1 MRTLTNFNKTPLH
14 SINFKTIFSVVALIC
29 FTQIGFGQAT
39 IYSENFTGQN
49 GKGAIGS
56 ASGATTDL
64 SGVDWTID
72 ISSATLSADTDWFK
86 VTNEI
91 FEARD
96 IDGNAI
102 WQSKSINISGFS
114 NVSLSLS
121 AVEVGTMESSDI
133 FKTEYRI
140 DGGTWT
146 PADTNG
152 SLNDD
157 FTSATVSQT
166 GLSGSTLEIR
176 VTMNNGAASEYHR
189 LDDILVEGTASS
201 SPTIGFDAASSSQT
215 ETDATFQCFCP
226 GHSF

>member
-1 MRTLTNFNKTPLH
+1 MKQKNFLKIVTLFL
-14 SINFKTIFSVVALIC
+14 FTIFTINSNA
-29 FTQIGFGQAT
+29 QST
-39 IYSENFTGQN
+39 IYSEDFTGQD
-49 GKGAIGS
+49 GKGVIGS
-56 ASGATTDL
+56 TSGVTFDL

-72 ISSATLSADTDWFK
+72 ISSATLSANTDYFK

-114 NVSLSLS
+114 NVSFSLS
-121 AVEVGTMESSDI
+121 AVEAGGMESSDI
-133 FKTEYRI
+133 FNTEYRI

-176 VTMNNGAASEYHR
+176 VTMNNGAGTEYHR
-189 LDDILVEGTASS
+189 LDDILVQGTASS
-201 SPTIGFDAASSSQT
+201 DPIVGFDAATSSEP
-215 ETDATFQCFCP
+215 ETDA
-226 GHSF
+226 SFNVSIPRLYGDD